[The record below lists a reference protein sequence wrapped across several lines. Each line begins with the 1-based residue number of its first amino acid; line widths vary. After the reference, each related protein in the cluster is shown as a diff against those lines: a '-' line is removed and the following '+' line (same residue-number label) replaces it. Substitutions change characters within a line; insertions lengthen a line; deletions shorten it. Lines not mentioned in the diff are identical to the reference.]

1 MSNELKGFISRERE
15 FLLWMLEKGE
25 KKIVALHT
33 QIAEQKASNEMI
45 RNQVEELDRVLAKE
59 MEGK

>member
-1 MSNELKGFISRERE
+1 MSNELKGFISQERQ

-25 KKIVALHT
+25 EKIVALHT
-33 QIAEQKASNEMI
+33 QVAQQKASNEMI

-59 MEGK
+59 AV